1 MISVG
6 ELQAYNTATE
16 LVRRKLRLSLVSSLT
31 GVSQRT
37 LRGIW
42 REIHGSG
49 APNGK
54 LPEFAQSLITSRQ
67 IAASAAAFVS
77 VYLQQFGPVSGT
89 IDAEKLIEAVD
100 LSERFG
106 NELSIATAFYCLR
119 DLRAGFITFPKCL
132 HCGARFLYDSSGGRH
147 MDRCPFCTQMPVKH

>member
-1 MISVG
+1 MISVA
-6 ELQAYNTATE
+6 ELHAYNTATA
-16 LVRRKLRLSLVSSLT
+16 LVRRKLRLSLVTSLT

-42 REIHGSG
+42 REIHGEG

-77 VYLQQFGPVSGT
+77 VYLQQYGPVKGA
-89 IDAEKLIEAVD
+89 INAEHLMGAVD
-100 LSERFG
+100 LSARFG
-106 NELSIATAFYCLR
+106 NEVNIATAFYCLR
-119 DLRAGFITFPKCL
+119 DLKAGFLMFPKCCQ
-132 HCGARFLYDSSGGRH
+132 CGARYLYDSSGGRH
-147 MDRCPFCTQMPVKH
+147 LDRCPFCSHAPLKR

>member
-1 MISVG
+1 MISVS
-6 ELQAYNTATE
+6 ELRAYNTATE
-16 LVRRKLRLSLVSSLT
+16 LVRRKLRLSLVMSLT

-42 REIHGSG
+42 REIHGEG

-67 IAASAAAFVS
+67 IAAGAASFTG
-77 VYLQQFGPVSGT
+77 VYLQQFGPVEGT
-89 IDAEKLIEAVD
+89 IDADKLIAAVD
-100 LSERFG
+100 MSARFG
-106 NELSIATAFYCLR
+106 NEINIATAFYCLR
-119 DLRAGFITFPKCL
+119 DLRAGFITFPKCS

-147 MDRCPFCTQMPVKH
+147 MDRCPFCAQMPVKH